1 MNLFSIPKAMALI
14 VFIADFAL
22 GIDGLQVNIGIFN
35 SDFALNAGNCIHV
48 ERRPGA
54 LLLFVARVVHLQ
66 DLGLFGLFE
75 MLLVD

>member
-14 VFIADFAL
+14 VFIADSTL
-22 GIDGLQVNIGIFN
+22 GINGLQVNIGIFN
-35 SDFALNAGNCIHV
+35 SNFSLNAWNCIHV

>member
-1 MNLFSIPKAMALI
+1 MNLFSVPEPMALI
-14 VFIADFAL
+14 VLIADSAL

-35 SDFALNAGNCIHV
+35 SDFALNARNCIHV

-66 DLGLFGLFE
+66 DLGLFRLFE
-75 MLLVD
+75 MLFVD